1 MHTHTHTQEERKER
15 APSEGSSSSS
25 SSSSEDD
32 ADDAE
37 VVLAWSEKM
46 AEGDLGYF
54 ERLVD
59 GGSNPTASADLAALA
74 KDVDLVSLDHFQ

>member
-1 MHTHTHTQEERKER
+1 
-15 APSEGSSSSS
+15 
-25 SSSSEDD
+25 
-32 ADDAE
+32 

-59 GGSNPTASADLAALA
+59 GGSYPTASSDLAALA